1 MSLSFK
7 VLLVEG
13 QSCEWTGGRYICTQ
27 WPFTFGVGHSFE
39 WPPPP
44 HDGNVWQKSQTCTSQ
59 FLHVG
64 FCPSRNYWGTVT
76 DSWVTFVSGCPKI
89 FLCRPGRFLEK
100 KACLNFL
107 EIQLSFRCPIFK
119 VHHLQILASSIQV
132 KSTHLVK
139 ANCSFCL
146 NKLWIS
152 VQSVLLH
159 GHWYMIHCLVTLSR
173 TKRHLITDDKTEGLQ
188 GFSEFKSFLEL
199 VGKFTSTG

>member
-1 MSLSFK
+1 MWAFAPVGTIGVLSLIPG
-7 VLLVEG
+7 LLLCLSV
-13 QSCEWTGGRYICTQ
+13 QRFSCVDQGGF
-27 WPFTFGVGHSFE
+27 W
-39 WPPPP
+39 
-44 HDGNVWQKSQTCTSQ
+44 K
-59 FLHVG
+59 
-64 FCPSRNYWGTVT
+64 
-76 DSWVTFVSGCPKI
+76 
-89 FLCRPGRFLEK
+89 K

-173 TKRHLITDDKTEGLQ
+173 TKRHLITDDETEGLQ
-188 GFSEFKSFLEL
+188 GFSEQVILGPRGEVYKYRIVQLWNILEL
-199 VGKFTSTG
+199 SFQQWNRGQVGYFPCYQPIVKVKKEKTLHL